1 MSGIGEAAAAAA
13 GPVSQVLSNELEKLR
28 QQSNVQNLEVFGFN
42 MERYQVRERQLVL
55 KLEVEN
61 KWPRFRNDDLVI
73 SEALKFK
80 ELWKNKHEE
89 RFESEAITEI
99 RRPPDGDG
107 PEILHL
113 DWGQIVKS
121 AGIIETDQATCF
133 LVVSL
138 PESRQKL
145 DSTVKPP
152 SNDQEMSYNIDPDL
166 KYITL

>member
-13 GPVSQVLSNELEKLR
+13 NPVSQVLSNELEKLR

-80 ELWKNKHEE
+80 ELWKNQ
-89 RFESEAITEI
+89 A
-99 RRPPDGDG
+99 RRT
-107 PEILHL
+107 I
-113 DWGQIVKS
+113 
-121 AGIIETDQATCF
+121 
-133 LVVSL
+133 
-138 PESRQKL
+138 
-145 DSTVKPP
+145 
-152 SNDQEMSYNIDPDL
+152 
-166 KYITL
+166 